1 MAVKLE
7 LLKNIHYFSGLGSTE
22 LESIEKY
29 ILEEDVQEGTVFL
42 SQGEWSDYLYFVVSG
57 VMKVYK
63 ISAYGKEQI
72 LNMAHS
78 GESVNDVSTFDG
90 APSPATML
98 AMTPVHLYKIRK
110 DDLRN
115 IMMDYPQVAQ
125 SALKVMAG
133 RVRRDSTLVEDL
145 SFTQVTGRLAKLLL
159 KHANEETITKLR
171 LTQRDMAA
179 IVGATRESVNKSI
192 RIMEEK
198 GAIRTT
204 RHGIV
209 ITNRQILREFE

>member
-7 LLKNIHYFSGLGSTE
+7 LSQNTRYFSGLGSTE
-22 LESIEKY
+22 LESIKKY
-29 ILEEDVQEGTVFL
+29 ILQEDVKEGTVFL
-42 SQGEWSDYLYFVVSG
+42 FQGERADFLYFVVSG
-57 VMKVYK
+57 VLKVYK
-63 ISAYGKEQI
+63 ISAHGKEQI
-72 LNMAHS
+72 LNIAHS

-98 AMTPVHLYKIRK
+98 AMTPVSLYKIRK

-115 IMMDYPQVAQ
+115 IMRDYPQVAKN
-125 SALKVMAG
+125 ALKVMAG

-145 SFTQVTGRLAKLLL
+145 SFTNVTGRLAKLLL
-159 KHANEETITKLR
+159 KHTSEEKITKLR

-198 GAIRTT
+198 GAIRVT
-204 RHGIV
+204 RRGIV
-209 ITNRQILREFE
+209 ITNRQSLSEFE

>member
-145 SFTQVTGRLAKLLL
+145 SFTHVTVRLAKLLL
-159 KHANEETITKLR
+159 KNASEETITRLR

-198 GAIRTT
+198 GAIRVT
-204 RHGIV
+204 RQGIV
-209 ITNRQILREFE
+209 ITNRQALSEFE

>member
-1 MAVKLE
+1 MAVELE
-7 LLKNIHYFSGLGSTE
+7 LLKNIYYFSGLGFTE
-22 LESIEKY
+22 LESIKKY
-29 ILEEDVQEGTVFL
+29 ILQEDVKEGTVFL
-42 SQGEWSDYLYFVVSG
+42 SQAELSDYLYFVVSG
-57 VMKVYK
+57 VVKVYK
-63 ISAYGKEQI
+63 ISVHGKEQI

-98 AMTPVHLYKIRK
+98 AMTPVNLYKIRK
-110 DDLRN
+110 DDLRA
-115 IMMDYPQVAQ
+115 IMRDYPQVAQ
-125 SALKVMAG
+125 NALKVMAG

-145 SFTQVTGRLAKLLL
+145 SFIQVTGRLAKLLL

-192 RIMEEK
+192 RIMEGK

-209 ITNRQILREFE
+209 IINRQILREFE